1 MVLRCDY
8 IENYSKNLKK
18 QAEALIELPYDQ
30 DHAILLDVEAP
41 LSTSMA
47 FSIIVSKASSSNSGL
62 SCFNKHLTS
71 PFFQMKL
78 NLV

>member
-41 LSTSMA
+41 FSTSMA
-47 FSIIVSKASSSNSGL
+47 FSMLYFFPSN
-62 SCFNKHLTS
+62 T
-71 PFFQMKL
+71 L
-78 NLV
+78 NHVKMQQGG